1 VGTRFEPQVSK
12 WCSRGRIIWSA
23 VDKDWDSTAITE
35 LLVLGFGSGQ
45 QWREDELKAGM
56 RKETY

>member
-1 VGTRFEPQVSK
+1 MVLS
-12 WCSRGRIIWSA
+12 GRIIWSA

-35 LLVLGFGSGQ
+35 LLVLGFKSGQ